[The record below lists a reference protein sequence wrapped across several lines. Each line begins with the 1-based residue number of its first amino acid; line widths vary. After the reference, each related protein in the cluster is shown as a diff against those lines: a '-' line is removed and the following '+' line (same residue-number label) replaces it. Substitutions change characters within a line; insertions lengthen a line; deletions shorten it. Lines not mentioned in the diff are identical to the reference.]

1 MILRVGIVLSALVLA
16 TTLLSG
22 CGSDIAGAALPQ
34 IADNGP
40 SSYRRALSA
49 QEQSRLAVSDRV
61 RELDACGFVNQA
73 AIATLG
79 APVYF
84 GQGQDF
90 DSCILRFT
98 PSIGPSRIYAVEI
111 NTGQRDTETPPTMID
126 GVPVRLRPADGCMA
140 TVPYPVRDFMF
151 WLKGRDNSNTCSEAA
166 AFVRAALPMLK
177 SKPLR
182 AGSQRVLDTPL
193 ARLDPCAALSVIG
206 KNKPRLQVDTGLRPY
221 YCKFALDSSDETTSQ
236 NIAYTQK
243 TLEMLEWAR
252 KDGKVYGVG
261 SGQMQINRGSQNSPT
276 GYCSADFYPNVGSS
290 HIRNFTGDAD
300 SHGPEHWVD
309 VVDMS
314 TLAGCA
320 ALQRTAEAILE
331 FYGK

>member
-1 MILRVGIVLSALVLA
+1 MLFRAGILLSALLLPIM
-16 TTLLSG
+16 LLSG
-22 CGSDIAGAALPQ
+22 CGSVIAGAALPQ
-34 IADNGP
+34 VADDGP

-49 QEQSRLAVSDRV
+49 QEQSHLAVSDRM

-79 APVYF
+79 APTYF
-84 GQGQDF
+84 GQGQGF
-90 DSCILRFT
+90 DSCILRFE
-98 PSIGPSRIYAVEI
+98 PSIGPNRIYEVEI
-111 NTGQRDTETPPTMID
+111 DTGLRDTETPPTMID

-140 TVPYPVRDFMF
+140 TVPYPVRDFIF
-151 WLKGRDNSNTCSEAA
+151 WVKGRENSNTCTEAQ

-177 SKPLR
+177 TKPLR
-182 AGSQRVLDTPL
+182 SRSQRVLDTPL

-206 KNKPRLQVDTGLRPY
+206 KNRPRLQLESNLRPY
-221 YCKFALDSSDETTSQ
+221 YCKFILDSSDEKTAQ

-252 KDGKVYGVG
+252 EEGKVHAVG
-261 SGQMQINRGSQNSPT
+261 AGHLQINRGSKDSPT
-276 GYCSADFYPNVGSS
+276 GYCSADFYPDLGSP
-290 HIRNFTGDAD
+290 HTRNFTGDAD
-300 SHGPEHWVD
+300 IHGPERWVD